1 MLRGSMLFG
10 LGILGLALLVG
21 TSDSQEKKDKFKG
34 QLPPGF
40 KALDLTPA
48 QTAKI
53 YEVNA
58 EFKTK
63 IDDLNKK
70 ITELK
75 GQQKKAQ
82 VAVLTDE
89 QKQRYT
95 QYLTGEEAKAKKKD
109 EKKPAD
115 K

>member
-1 MLRGSMLFG
+1 MFRCSML
-10 LGILGLALLVG
+10 LGMIMLGLALLVG
-21 TSDSQEKKDKFKG
+21 TSDSQEKKEKFKG

-48 QTAKI
+48 QTAKV
-53 YEVNA
+53 YEINA
-58 EFKTK
+58 EFKSK

-89 QKQRYT
+89 QKLKYT
-95 QYLTGEEAKAKKKD
+95 EYITGEESKAKKKD
-109 EKKPAD
+109 EKKPGD

>member
-1 MLRGSMLFG
+1 MLIG
-10 LGILGLALLVG
+10 LGLLVLALVVG
-21 TSDSQEKKDKFKG
+21 TSDSQEKKGKAKG

-40 KALDLTPA
+40 KALDLTAA

-53 YEVNA
+53 YEING
-58 EFKTK
+58 EFKSK

-89 QKQRYT
+89 QKQKYT
-95 QYLTGEEAKAKKKD
+95 QFLVGEDTKGKKKTD
-109 EKKPAD
+109 KKPTD